1 MTQLRI
7 ENNKGELIKEVPIDV
22 GRVLLSQLE
31 SHDIEIPNACRTGMC
46 AACMCKIVSGS
57 EHVIKNLR
65 GEPAF
70 PLGEDEVMTCIA
82 GVKET
87 DETIVL
93 QTLYE

>member
-1 MTQLRI
+1 MTTVRI
-7 ENNKGELIKEVPIDV
+7 ENSEGELIKEVPIDV

-31 SHDIEIPNACRTGMC
+31 SHDIEIPNACRAGMC
-46 AACMCKIVSGS
+46 AACMCNIVQWS

-93 QTLYE
+93 RTMY